1 LLDSLLQE
9 IQCFE
14 MEENTKDH
22 NRNGAIEPVKENRTT
37 LQKMSEAMDNDDKA
51 AFKELLASLPLEHV
65 TSSFPSEFHKT
76 YNGSILFDAVTQSKV
91 DFIHILLDF
100 GVDATIRAEDSF
112 CNPLESAAD
121 DNSVEIL
128 AIFAERSKQN
138 RAMTKAKLL
147 MLMIKCEEE
156 NEASV
161 GLFKK
166 QLESLPLPEED
177 HVDYSDDGFLLHFAV
192 SKGLKEHVQLL
203 LAQGCNPKVLQ
214 YNNSGTT
221 SESSALELAIERN
234 RMDIWKIMSERVE
247 LTDEEKLEQLF
258 TMLTVEGNMEKN
270 KPCTEFKQL
279 LMSTLPVELVSTSQI
294 QSRRDDDVKGTLL
307 QVAIDAD
314 NEGVVDLLLEKGVD
328 PDRVNVQRLL
338 KAISEEDEEEATKRF
353 KEILGSLSPEFV
365 GKIDVNDYGNVL
377 NNAVFEGKINLAQL
391 LLQHGVDPSIK
402 TGVANIT
409 PVQAAAAL
417 ESSEMLTLFAEFAP
431 HPLGV
436 NLLKLVIECEEE
448 EGEQGDSVAAFK
460 QLLQSLEEAERK
472 QLSDDGF
479 LLHTT
484 VVRGL
489 KEHVGLLLD
498 AGFDPKRLCKD
509 QSPLE
514 TAIEY
519 GRREIWHLIRGS
531 VELTDLEKLDQLVE
545 MMVDWDPWWSKH
557 HANSRDEENP
567 FEEFKEILNS
577 LPVDLVS
584 TASLEEKGSE
594 EKKRTLLQI
603 AVANDNK
610 EAVQLLLEK
619 GADPKA
625 KGEDA
630 RTLIELATGDNE
642 LVDIVYKVLGE
653 EVPVKVR
660 LRQLSKCMYFEGGE
674 EKFPKWLQLLTPE
687 EVTYTSVDD
696 GGSLLQITV
705 HESRPFYVR
714 LLLEF
719 GVDVRAT
726 TFEEKRTPMTIAL
739 EECERNP
746 NRANMVEIANLVSEA
761 LKKFQTK

>member
-1 LLDSLLQE
+1 
-9 IQCFE
+9 
-14 MEENTKDH
+14 
-22 NRNGAIEPVKENRTT
+22 
-37 LQKMSEAMDNDDKA
+37 
-51 AFKELLASLPLEHV
+51 
-65 TSSFPSEFHKT
+65 
-76 YNGSILFDAVTQSKV
+76 
-91 DFIHILLDF
+91 
-100 GVDATIRAEDSF
+100 
-112 CNPLESAAD
+112 
-121 DNSVEIL
+121 
-128 AIFAERSKQN
+128 
-138 RAMTKAKLL
+138 
-147 MLMIKCEEE
+147 
-156 NEASV
+156 
-161 GLFKK
+161 
-166 QLESLPLPEED
+166 
-177 HVDYSDDGFLLHFAV
+177 
-192 SKGLKEHVQLL
+192 
-203 LAQGCNPKVLQ
+203 
-214 YNNSGTT
+214 
-221 SESSALELAIERN
+221 
-234 RMDIWKIMSERVE
+234 
-247 LTDEEKLEQLF
+247 
-258 TMLTVEGNMEKN
+258 
-270 KPCTEFKQL
+270 
-279 LMSTLPVELVSTSQI
+279 
-294 QSRRDDDVKGTLL
+294 
-307 QVAIDAD
+307 
-314 NEGVVDLLLEKGVD
+314 
-328 PDRVNVQRLL
+328 
-338 KAISEEDEEEATKRF
+338 
-353 KEILGSLSPEFV
+353 V

-377 NNAVFEGKINLAQL
+377 NNAVFEGKINHAQL
-391 LLQHGVDPSIK
+391 LLQHGVDSSIT

-417 ESSEMLTLFAEFAP
+417 ESSEMLTLFAEFVQ

-460 QLLQSLEEAERK
+460 HLLQSLDEVERK

-567 FEEFKEILNS
+567 FEEFKDILNS
-577 LPVDLVS
+577 LPVDLVG

-625 KGEDA
+625 KGEDS
-630 RTLIELATGDNE
+630 RTLIELATGDND
-642 LVDIVYKVLGE
+642 LVDIVYKALGE

-660 LRQLSKCMYFEGGE
+660 LRQLSHCMYFEGGE

-687 EVTYTSVDD
+687 QVTYTSVDD

-705 HESRPFYVR
+705 HEGRPFYVR

-726 TFEEKRTPMTIAL
+726 TFEERRTPMAIAL
-739 EECERNP
+739 DECERNP
-746 NRANMVEIANLVSEA
+746 NRANMEEVANLVSEA